1 MFLDHHAVPFASGDV
16 VVVVIAKFLVALECT
31 FHHVGPFVGFGV
43 VLGIKFVVHGLCVVH
58 FIEVGHGL
66 HGEEDELL
74 VGVVVFGSQGDVLA
88 QGFRF
93 QFDELVRHLFPFS
106 RFQVIGFAVEHFR
119 RDAPGIFAVEVQ
131 DACGF
136 FGLVFA
142 KGCGAELFRM
152 LQKVGRRV
160 LLGIPCHVEEERDGV
175 FHGLEV
181 AHVQHPQLVHAIVIG
196 EL

>member
-1 MFLDHHAVPFASGDV
+1 ME
-16 VVVVIAKFLVALECT
+16 LE
-31 FHHVGPFVGFGV
+31 
-43 VLGIKFVVHGLCVVH
+43 VHGLCVVH

-74 VGVVVFGSQGDVLA
+74 VGIAVFGGQGDVLA

-93 QFDELVRHLFPFS
+93 QFDELVGYFFPFP
-106 RFQVIGFAVEHFR
+106 RFQVISFVVEHFR
-119 RDAPGIFAVEVQ
+119 RDAPGIFAVKVQ

-136 FGLVFA
+136 FGLAFA
-142 KGCGAELFRM
+142 KGGGTELLRM
-152 LQKVGRRV
+152 VQEVGCRV
-160 LLGIPCHVEEERDGV
+160 LFGIPCHVEEQRDGV

-181 AHVQHPQLVHAIVIG
+181 AHVQHPQLVHAVVIG